1 MISDYYS
8 STIDTTS
15 WLPYNQ
21 TQNLTTSTSLA
32 SEFQSNRY
40 GFFPTLVLA
49 VVAGMTSL
57 ITITGNLVVIL
68 SFILERSIR
77 QPSNY
82 FIASLAVSDLLIGA
96 VSMPFYTA
104 YLLAGQYWL
113 LGEFLC
119 DLWLSIDYSACL
131 CSIYTVFC
139 ITVDRFCSVK
149 IPAKYRAWRTNRKI
163 LLIIAVIWTIPVL
176 VFFTSIFGWQYFV
189 GERTL
194 KKGECTVQ
202 YLQNAVFSTLL
213 QLGYF
218 WVTLVIMSTL
228 YTGIYMVAWR
238 LQKKSE
244 EKRMKIAKLIAT
256 TPTTKS
262 QKVFLQRPDEPDSS
276 KNEDK
281 SDTIRGASA
290 SSPEDQTPSDPKL
303 LTTSYFGITC
313 SSSMALSSLTESEKS
328 PTILAEES
336 NLKKPPQME
345 EKPSHSTRDLCSTS
359 LPATNVDSK
368 ELFDLEAFPDNES
381 RSHTNAAQL
390 SDPHSA
396 VVNDEVKQME
406 IHKKDG
412 RGSFSKS
419 DTTET
424 VLSGFFS
431 GGC

>member
-1 MISDYYS
+1 MIYDYYS
-8 STIDTTS
+8 NTIDTTS
-15 WLPYNQ
+15 WFSYNQ
-21 TQNLTTSTSLA
+21 TQNFTTSASLA
-32 SEFQSNRY
+32 SEFQTNRY
-40 GFFPTLVLA
+40 GFFPTLILA
-49 VVAGMTSL
+49 VVAGITSL

-68 SFILERSIR
+68 SFVLERSIR

-149 IPAKYRAWRTNRKI
+149 IPAKYRAWRTNRKL

-202 YLQNAVFSTLL
+202 YLQNVIFSTLL

-244 EKRMKIAKLIAT
+244 EKRLKIAKLIAT

-262 QKVFLQRPDEPDSS
+262 QKVFLQRPDELGSS
-276 KNEDK
+276 RTDDK
-281 SDTIRGASA
+281 METVILETEASLD
-290 SSPEDQTPSDPKL
+290 EDQTPSDPNL
-303 LTTSYFGITC
+303 LTTSYFGVI
-313 SSSMALSSLTESEKS
+313 SYSSMALSSLTESEKS
-328 PTILAEES
+328 PTILEEAS
-336 NLKKPPQME
+336 KIPQLE
-345 EKPSHSTRDLCSTS
+345 KKPSHSTRDLSSAS

-368 ELFDLEAFPDNES
+368 VVFDLETFPGNKS
-381 RSHTNAAQL
+381 RSHTNTAQFL
-390 SDPHSA
+390 KTQHSA
-396 VVNDEVKQME
+396 AVKEEVEQFEVHRKV
-406 IHKKDG
+406 G

-419 DTTET
+419 DTAET
-424 VLSGFFS
+424 SLSGML
-431 GGC
+431 GGGS